1 MKRSSIFHR
10 DNITLDAAVISIGS
24 AMLAP
29 ADEAIP
35 QGDRVDKC
43 RGEYSSMSH
52 RTDEDLTW
60 VSPGLYLTGVAA
72 GALTA
77 CCQLNPTF

>member
-24 AMLAP
+24 TVLAS

-35 QGDRVDKC
+35 QGGRVDKC
-43 RGEYSSMSH
+43 RGEYSSMSR

-60 VSPGLYLTGVAA
+60 VSPGLHLTGVAA
-72 GALTA
+72 GVLTA
-77 CCQLNPTF
+77 CRQLNLAF

>member
-1 MKRSSIFHR
+1 MKRSSIFHE
-10 DNITLDAAVISIGS
+10 DNITLDATVISIGS
-24 AMLAP
+24 VVLAP

-35 QGDRVDKC
+35 QDGRMDKC

-60 VSPGLYLTGVAA
+60 VSPGLHLTGVAA

-77 CCQLNPTF
+77 CR